1 MWGLLADEERLRVFA
16 ALVLGDRALADI
28 AARAGVPLP
37 RAVRALKRLATS
49 GVVVRD
55 GNDWEL
61 DRAHIGQR
69 ARDTA
74 VVAEPYVEGGLA
86 PEVAAV
92 LRSFVRDG
100 RLTRIPATRAKR
112 VVVLDHVA
120 KVFEIGLRYPER
132 EVDALLRA
140 FHPDHAALRR
150 HLVDEAF
157 LAREAGVYWR
167 TGGSVTL

>member
-16 ALVLGDRALADI
+16 ALALGDRALVDI
-28 AARAGVPLP
+28 ASRSGVPLP
-37 RAVRALKRLATS
+37 RAVRALKRLAKS

-55 GNDWEL
+55 GNDWQL
-61 DRAHIGQR
+61 DHALIHQR
-69 ARDTA
+69 ARETS
-74 VVAEPYVEGGLA
+74 VVTEPYEEEGLS

-92 LRSFVRDG
+92 LRAFVRDG
-100 RLTRIPATRAKR
+100 ALTRIPASRQKR

-120 KVFEIGLRYPER
+120 KVFEVGMRYPER

-140 FHPDHAALRR
+140 FWPDYAALRR
-150 HLVDEAF
+150 HLVDEGF

-167 TGGSVTL
+167 TGGSVL